1 MKMLNRILALVAA
14 LLLAVTPALADR
26 SDAASAF
33 ALPGCYRYLTPGAAV
48 MFSAAAASVYAQPS
62 TAAGVVGWVPANTT
76 VNVVAL
82 DASQQ
87 WAFVTAEGLTGG
99 WVSASVLVM
108 EDVLLNNNAVIV
120 AGEAG
125 LRVNL
130 RTMPAENSPSQGKY
144 YTGTLCQIVDPN
156 PVWEGQ
162 TAYVLVRI
170 GALTGYM
177 DSRRLANGLINAW
190 VDLPSVMVMNA
201 YSTQHAIYATPDW
214 TSQVVGYVTNGTY
227 VTVLGIRNDGW
238 YHVMCRGVEGFIQS
252 NVLITQ
258 LPWDLDAVDPETGES
273 VDVMTNATVTLPSYD
288 GLYVVSSKPGNRVNL
303 RTKPST
309 DSVSLCKY
317 YTGTPVTQLGPE
329 ENGYMFISIGHLKG
343 YMDVRFISD
352 EPYDRESE
360 LVRCIV
366 QPTEGAACAPLYRW
380 NEFGSEIVCDIYY
393 GEEVILIGIDGT
405 WGHVVYGDTHG
416 FIQRTEL
423 FEIPEM

>member
-33 ALPGCYRYLTPGAAV
+33 ALPGCYRYLTPGTAV
-48 MFSAAAASVYAQPS
+48 MFSAVAATVHSQPS

-76 VNVVAL
+76 VNGVAL

-108 EDVLLNNNAVIV
+108 EHVLTGNNAVIV
-120 AGEAG
+120 AGEPG

-130 RTMPAENSPSQGKY
+130 RTIPSENSPTLGKY
-144 YTGTLCQIVDPN
+144 YTGTLCQIIN
-156 PVWEGQ
+156 SEPVWEGQ

-170 GALTGYM
+170 GALSGYV
-177 DSRRLANGLINAW
+177 DSGRLARGLINAW

-201 YSTQHAIYATPDW
+201 YSTQHAIYAMPDW
-214 TSQVVGYVTNGTY
+214 TAQVVGYATNGTY

-252 NVLITQ
+252 GSLIEQ
-258 LPWDLDAVDPETGES
+258 LPWDLDAVDTDTGAT
-273 VDVMTNATVTLPSYD
+273 VDVSTNATVTLYSYD
-288 GLYVVSSKPGNRVNL
+288 DLYVVSSKPGNRVNL

-317 YTGTPVTQLGPE
+317 YTGTPVSQLGPVE
-329 ENGYMFISIGHLKG
+329 DGYMFISIGHLKG
-343 YMDVRFISD
+343 YMDVRFLSD
-352 EPYDRESE
+352 EPYGRESE

-366 QPTEGAACAPLYRW
+366 QPTEGAMCAPLYRW
-380 NEFGSEIVCDIYY
+380 NEFESEIVRDVYY

-405 WGHVVYGDTHG
+405 WAHVVCGDTHG

-423 FEIPEM
+423 FEIPEL